1 MNEQPAFGKIL
12 LLNLGVVVGSAVIAG
27 LCSQLSVGVLLF
39 VFALVYL
46 GQVLLNVFI
55 AFFRLG
61 KGSSAYFL
69 SALLVLLI
77 GFGSCT
83 GLFAYLNGNGGP
95 PR

>member
-1 MNEQPAFGKIL
+1 MNEKPAFGKVL
-12 LLNLGVVVGSAVIAG
+12 LLNLGVVVGSALLAG
-27 LCSQLSVGVLLF
+27 LLSQIDSDLPLSI
-39 VFALVYL
+39 FALVYL
-46 GQVLLNVFI
+46 GQVLINIVI
-55 AFFRLG
+55 AFSRLG

-83 GLFAYLNGNGGP
+83 GLFAYLNINGGP